1 MKPFLCFLG
10 GCEFTYLIK
19 QLKSHPEAYFDFD
32 YFSCFEDCGEVSAYG
47 FLAAHAQ
54 KVFDLRPSVV
64 ILSQRDGL
72 GRQISDIHADRVV
85 SKAEQ
90 DEQIA
95 ELARQCELMILT
107 LSALNVPIVM
117 QYFPWARTN
126 LRNRFKPP
134 ADIYSEEQVLRRY
147 CEAMEALAVRYPQ
160 FYFLNLTQVCAMDGF
175 RHTLKMTDRATSTH
189 IAFPPVGIAQ
199 EYADLIHYLLHP
211 EDKVKC
217 VLVDLDNTMWHGV
230 IHDVGVE
237 NIETRPLVERFR
249 WNVLTILH
257 GRGLLIGVI
266 SKNDPH
272 LETEIMKF
280 LGPHARMLLPAACR
294 INWLDKWQN
303 MIEIQRQLNIGMDAI
318 AFIDDSPFER
328 EQMKTMLPEVR
339 VYDENIFERLLSAP
353 QFQPEVVTRESRNRS
368 AYYRQDEQR
377 QAAQASMTRESFLS
391 QCRFTIGIHTMQPYE
406 VDRVS
411 ELVQRT
417 NQLNTSIRRYTKA
430 QIIALGRD
438 PDCDILTVHVSDKFG
453 DYGLVGVCI
462 GFRKGS
468 VYEID
473 TLLFSC
479 RIMSKGVEDYTL
491 THVLRSAQ
499 SSDCSQVLLHFRKG
513 PKNEPMR
520 MILEKNGFSRSE
532 EQDETVT
539 YAFDLR
545 RQSIQPFP
553 QWFATANDETQV
565 PVSIPA

>member
-32 YFSCFEDCGEVSAYG
+32 YFSCFEDCGEFSAYG
-47 FLAAHAQ
+47 FLAAHTQ
-54 KVFDLRPSVV
+54 KVFDLHPSVV

-72 GRQISDIHADRVV
+72 GRQISDIHANRVV
-85 SKAEQ
+85 SRAEQ

-134 ADIYSEEQVLRRY
+134 ADIYNEEQILRRY

-175 RHTLKMTDRATSTH
+175 RRTLKMTDRATSTH

-230 IHDVGVE
+230 IRDVGVE
-237 NIETRPLVERFR
+237 NIEIRPLVERFR

-257 GRGLLIGVI
+257 TRGLLIGVI

-318 AFIDDSPFER
+318 AFIDDNPFER

-377 QAAQASMTRESFLS
+377 QAAQATMTRESFLS

-462 GFRKGS
+462 GFRRGS
-468 VYEID
+468 AYEID

-513 PKNEPMR
+513 PKNKPMR

-539 YAFDLR
+539 YAFDLH

-553 QWFATANDETQV
+553 QWFATADDETQV